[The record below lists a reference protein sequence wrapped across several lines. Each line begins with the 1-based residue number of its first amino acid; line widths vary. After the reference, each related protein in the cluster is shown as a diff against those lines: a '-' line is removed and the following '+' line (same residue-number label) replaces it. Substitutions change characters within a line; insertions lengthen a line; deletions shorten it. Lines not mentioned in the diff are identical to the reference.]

1 MGIDLVVAVDHV
13 VSEDDRLLITRLM
26 GRTDQDW
33 TPYWGEEV
41 KNGRKYTYCYPGDR
55 YIGVDSVHG
64 PCNLHAVDQLVTIWG
79 AFTVVLKKA
88 SYSLFFLPDYN
99 TPTSYDEPVTRAYM
113 RKLAALAGGQRS

>member
-1 MGIDLVVAVDHV
+1 MGIDLVVAVDYR
-13 VSEDDRLLITRLM
+13 VSEEDRLLITRLM
-26 GRTDQDW
+26 GRTDQAW

-41 KNGRKYTYCYPGDR
+41 KNERKYTYCYPGGR
-55 YIGVDSVHG
+55 YIGVDSVLG
-64 PCNLHAVDQLVTIWG
+64 PYNMHAVDQLVTIWG

-88 SYSLFFLPDYN
+88 SYHLFFLADYN